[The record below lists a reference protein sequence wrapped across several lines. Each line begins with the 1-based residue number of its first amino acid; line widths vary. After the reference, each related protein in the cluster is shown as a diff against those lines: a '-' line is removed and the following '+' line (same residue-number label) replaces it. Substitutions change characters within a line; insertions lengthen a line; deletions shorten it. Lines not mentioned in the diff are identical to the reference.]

1 MANFFTRTVMG
12 KLVLYFVPVA
22 ILGILA
28 ISYVSYL
35 STQNVLEHGT
45 SEQLKNLR
53 DIAAER
59 VRENI
64 KEVTHNLTFM
74 SRILRVRNFFEA
86 VSSFQ
91 DSGVKASEFLDSVSV
106 KDYVSPM
113 DAIFGT
119 WLETN
124 GTEEGYEDFL
134 AIDASEGFILNT
146 SKKLVDSGTNLRTG
160 PLKDSSLAKVWET
173 VVKTQKP
180 AMVDFTMYQRTK
192 KPSAFLAAPV
202 FALTSNRFVG
212 VLVVRINAN
221 HLNQIIKSVQ
231 SAGMTLEAYVVGED
245 MAMRTDSRFQ
255 ADSTVLVKKV
265 DTEPVRL
272 AIQGKKGDIFTTDYT
287 GEAAF
292 SAYGNVDLD
301 EVKGLNTG
309 FKWYIITSISASEAL
324 QPARAVGQK
333 ATLITLCIAGV
344 IGVIAL
350 LLARTFTKPLTSLAA
365 QVSQA
370 SHGDLTVKL
379 QKLNRK
385 DEIGV
390 LEDAVRSMLKGL
402 NDQTR
407 QISEVVSIL
416 SSSAAEISATVAQLA
431 TSTSKTS
438 AAVTET
444 TTTVEQVKQA
454 AQVSSEKAKKVSA
467 SAQQAVQV
475 SEAGKRAT
483 ADTVH
488 RMSLIKEQ
496 MESIG
501 ETVIRLSEHSQ
512 AIEDIINAVQD
523 IADQSNLLAVNASI
537 EAARAGDQGKGFA
550 VVANEI
556 KSLADQS
563 KSATERVKSILD
575 DTQKWVNAVVMAAEQ
590 GGKAVDSGVAQ
601 SLVAGDSIQSLAN
614 SVAASSQAAS
624 VIDTTSE
631 QQFVGVDQV
640 ASAMTNIEQAMRQ
653 NLDGTTQLA
662 SAAQELQELGD
673 FLKGLVQRYKI

>member
-1 MANFFTRTVMG
+1 MPNFFTRTVMG
-12 KLVLYFVPVA
+12 KLVLCFASVA
-22 ILGILA
+22 ILAIIA

-45 SEQLKNLR
+45 SQQLQNLR
-53 DIAAER
+53 DITAER

-64 KEVTHNLTFM
+64 KEVTYNLTFM

-91 DSGVKASEFLDSVSV
+91 DSGVKASEFLDSVSL
-106 KDYVSPM
+106 KDYLSPM
-113 DAIFGT
+113 DAIFST

-124 GTEEGYEDFL
+124 GPEEGYEDFL
-134 AIDASEGFILNT
+134 AIDASEGFILNS
-146 SKKLVDSGTNLRTG
+146 SKKLGDSGTNLRTG
-160 PLKDSSLAKVWET
+160 PLKDCSLAKAWET

-180 AMVDFTMYQRTK
+180 AMVDFTMYQPAN
-192 KPSAFLAAPV
+192 KPSAFLAVPV
-202 FALTSNRFVG
+202 FAPVSNRFVG
-212 VLVVRINAN
+212 VLVVRTNAN
-221 HLNQIIKSVQ
+221 YLNQIIKSVQ

-245 MAMRTDSRFQ
+245 MAMRTDS
-255 ADSTVLVKKV
+255 TVLKKKV
-265 DTEPVRL
+265 DTEPVKL
-272 AIQGKKGDIFTTDYT
+272 AIQGKKANIFTTDYR

-292 SAYGNVDLD
+292 SAYRNVDLN
-301 EVKGLNTG
+301 EIKGLNTD
-309 FKWYIITSISASEAL
+309 FKWYLITSISASEAL
-324 QPARAVGQK
+324 QPAQAVGQK
-333 ATLITLCIAGV
+333 ATLITLCIAAV
-344 IGVIAL
+344 IGLIGFFMV
-350 LLARTFTKPLTSLAA
+350 RSFTKPLTVLVG
-365 QVSQA
+365 QVA
-370 SHGDLTVKL
+370 KITDGDLTVELKRL
-379 QKLNRK
+379 YRN
-385 DEIGV
+385 DEIGI
-390 LEDAVRSMLKGL
+390 LRRAVRSMLESL
-402 NDQTR
+402 RDQTR
-407 QISEVVSIL
+407 KISEVVSIL
-416 SSSAAEISATVAQLA
+416 SSAAAEISATVAQLA

-483 ADTVH
+483 EDTVH

-563 KSATERVKSILD
+563 KSATEQIKSILD

-601 SLVAGDSIQSLAN
+601 SLVAGESIQSLAN
-614 SVAASSQAAS
+614 SVATSSQAAS

-640 ASAMTNIEQAMRQ
+640 ARAMANIEQAMRQ
-653 NLDGTTQLA
+653 NLDGTSQLE
-662 SAAQELQELGD
+662 SAARELQELGD